1 MEWSPYEQNEEYE
14 DNPYRDNVEKSEWR
28 IYE

>member
-1 MEWSPYEQNEEYE
+1 MQWSPYEQTEGIE
-14 DNPYRDNVEKSEWR
+14 DNPYRDSDETGEWR